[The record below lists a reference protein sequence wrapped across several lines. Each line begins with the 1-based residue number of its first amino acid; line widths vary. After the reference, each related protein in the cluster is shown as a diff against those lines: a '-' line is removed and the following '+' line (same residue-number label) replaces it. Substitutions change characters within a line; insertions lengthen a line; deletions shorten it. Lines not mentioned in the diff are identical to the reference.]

1 MSPNQIATLPAG
13 KMLSLR
19 YKVIKKLGE
28 GGYGAVYLAEDIRL
42 GDKKVAIKELLD
54 ATSESQAL
62 FANEARLLASLNH
75 PGLVKVSDFFSE
87 GHSYYL
93 VMDYIEG
100 QDLLDLISDA
110 EMKGIM
116 LPYDLVMEWMTQLC
130 ESVGYIHQR
139 TPPIVHRDIKPGNVR
154 LNSSGNAILVDFGIA
169 KADPKAKTVRMAKA
183 VSLGFSPPEQ
193 YGSDS
198 GTDTRS
204 DVYAL
209 AATMYCLLTIQLP
222 TDSSERL
229 INSLELPPP
238 SQFNPIIPKKLDGI
252 ILKAMSLDSLQ
263 RYQNAVEILDALNTI
278 QQKHVLASGKK
289 LSPIAPHPTQAA
301 ILCINC
307 CTPLRPGAR
316 FCPKCGINQTAS
328 SASKNTCPKCHTP
341 TRAGAHFCPQCRT
354 ALTPSIF
361 PLANPVW
368 AASQMFAAVVPS
380 LTPGTPAFQQAQLA
394 FIQARKAFQDEHYQV
409 AAISYEKAL
418 LAGMQLA
425 QIYAD
430 LGKCYLELKR
440 VNEAIQLLESGAQR
454 FSKDSDIQHILALA
468 HASTGHIPKAIS
480 LLETA
485 QRLDPDNEK
494 IIHLL
499 VLLYREMRL
508 FALVVPILEAQLRK
522 HPFDNNLAIELA
534 YAQLMNG
541 QLKNAET
548 LANSLRR
555 QMPSDHEAAFLMGMV
570 HFKSKN
576 LRHALNDFQQAAR
589 LKPDSH
595 IAFYFMGEVYLEQ
608 KKYHE
613 ALRSYQLAANIHYQ
627 DVDVHARMFLALIA
641 LNRHQE
647 AAAELA
653 IAQKIDPH
661 NALVREILKNIQPE

>member
-54 ATSESQAL
+54 ATPESQAL

-75 PGLVKVSDFFSE
+75 PGLVRVSDFFSE
-87 GHSYYL
+87 WRSYYL

-110 EMKGIM
+110 EMKGIL
-116 LPYDLVMEWMTQLC
+116 LPYDQVMEWMSQLC
-130 ESVGYIHQR
+130 AAVAYIHQR

-154 LNSSGNAILVDFGIA
+154 LNSCGQAILVDFGIA

-193 YGSDS
+193 YGSGS

-209 AATMYCLLTIQLP
+209 AATMYCLLAIQLP

-238 SQFNPIIPKKLDGI
+238 SQFNPSVPKKLDGI

-263 RYQNAVEILDALNTI
+263 RYQNATEMLDALNAI
-278 QQKHVLASGKK
+278 HPKQVQAYRKK
-289 LSPIAPHPTQAA
+289 ISPITPHPTQAA
-301 ILCINC
+301 FLCINC
-307 CTPLRPGAR
+307 CIPLRPGAR
-316 FCPKCGINQTAS
+316 FCPKCGANQTALP
-328 SASKNTCPKCHTP
+328 AAKNACPKCHTP
-341 TRAGAHFCPQCRT
+341 TRVGAHFCPQCRT
-354 ALTPSIF
+354 ALTPSIS
-361 PLANPVW
+361 PVANPVW
-368 AASQMFAAVVPS
+368 ATSQMFAAVVPP
-380 LTPGTPAFQQAQLA
+380 LTPGTPAFQQAQQA
-394 FIQARKAFQDEHYQV
+394 FIQARKAFQDEQYQL
-409 AAISYEKAL
+409 AAKEYEKAL

-430 LGKCYLELKR
+430 LGQCYLELKR
-440 VNEAIQLLESGAQR
+440 INEDIQLLEFGAQR
-454 FSKDSDIQHILALA
+454 FSKDSDIQFTLALA
-468 HASTGHIPKAIS
+468 HASISQAPKAIS
-480 LLETA
+480 LLVTA
-485 QRLDPDNEK
+485 LRLDPENEK

-499 VLLYREMRL
+499 VLLYRETKR
-508 FALVVPILEAQLRK
+508 FAQIVPILEAQLRK

-541 QLKNAET
+541 QLKDAET
-548 LANSLRR
+548 LAKSLRR

-576 LRHALNDFQQAAR
+576 LRQALKDFQQAAR

-613 ALRSYQLAANIHYQ
+613 ALRAYQQSANIHYQ
-627 DVDVHARMFLALIA
+627 DADVHARMFLTMIA

-647 AAAELA
+647 AASELT

-661 NALVREILKNIQPE
+661 NALVQEILKNIQP